1 MDTQGRVRIL
11 CVDDEPNLLAG
22 LSRQLRQYYEVRTAD
37 GGVAGLK
44 AIQQEGPFAVVISD
58 MRMPAMDGATF
69 LKYARTGAP
78 DTVRVLLT
86 GQADMDSAIAAVNEG
101 NIFRFLTKPCP
112 IDVLLTALKACVE
125 QHRLVTAERVLL
137 EETLRGSVK
146 MLTEVLSLVSPTAF
160 GRAARL
166 QQRVAAIAA
175 QMGIRDRWH
184 IEVAAM
190 VSQIGCVALPP
201 ETAEKLAHG
210 QAMSEREQAMVE
222 RLPTVAQQLL
232 AHIPRMESV
241 RDILEF
247 QDRRYDGAGAP
258 DGPRKDQLPPGARI
272 LRVAL
277 DFDTLEAQSVSGDLA
292 LSTLRGRAGWYDPA
306 VLAAFE
312 QVQGGSR
319 HAEVRELALA
329 DLRPGMVFL
338 EDVRTVSGMVLIAH
352 GQEATVGLIERLRNI
367 ASGSS
372 RMREPLRVVL
382 PKTPAPPGA

>member
-1 MDTQGRVRIL
+1 MKLYGRVGTEP
-11 CVDDEPNLLAG
+11 VDL
-22 LSRQLRQYYEVRTAD
+22 
-37 GGVAGLK
+37 
-44 AIQQEGPFAVVISD
+44 VISD

-190 VSQIGCVALPP
+190 VSQIGPV
-201 ETAEKLAHG
+201 T
-210 QAMSEREQAMVE
+210 
-222 RLPTVAQQLL
+222 
-232 AHIPRMESV
+232 
-241 RDILEF
+241 
-247 QDRRYDGAGAP
+247 DRFGNS
-258 DGPRKDQLPPGARI
+258 QM
-272 LRVAL
+272 
-277 DFDTLEAQSVSGDLA
+277 
-292 LSTLRGRAGWYDPA
+292 RG
-306 VLAAFE
+306 
-312 QVQGGSR
+312 
-319 HAEVRELALA
+319 
-329 DLRPGMVFL
+329 
-338 EDVRTVSGMVLIAH
+338 
-352 GQEATVGLIERLRNI
+352 
-367 ASGSS
+367 
-372 RMREPLRVVL
+372 
-382 PKTPAPPGA
+382 